1 MALRLFWQILSFFI
15 MMAMGFALVKTHL
28 LKSED
33 SKILSVLMFYVI
45 IPCTIIRSYQ
55 IDLTN
60 EVKAGFVLAVLA
72 AFLIHFAL
80 IVIVTVLKRIFSLDG
95 VEVASITYSNA
106 GNLVIPLLTALMG
119 EEYVIYASAYICVQL
134 LFLWTHGR
142 IEISGQKGIGLKE
155 IFLNWDLMAAFLG
168 AFLMFARIRLPS
180 PVQDAMGGIA
190 STIGPVSL
198 IMIGMLLAGVDPGK
212 LFREKKLY
220 LTVFLKM
227 LPVPL
232 LVMAVLK
239 VLNLAALIPDG
250 KTIIYISFLAVMTPA
265 AAMVTQIAQIFDNRP
280 EYASA
285 INTLTTLTCIVTM
298 PLLTALYMRWM

>member
-60 EVKAGFVLAVLA
+60 EVKAGFGLAVLA

-134 LFLWTHGR
+134 LFIWTHGR

-168 AFLMFARIRLPS
+168 AFLMFARIRLPG

-250 KTIIYISFLAVMTPA
+250 KTIIYISFLAVMTPT
-265 AAMVTQIAQIFDNRP
+265 AAMVTQIAQIFDNQP

>member
-60 EVKAGFVLAVLA
+60 EVKAGFGLAVLA

-134 LFLWTHGR
+134 LFIWTHGR

-168 AFLMFARIRLPS
+168 AFLMFARIRLPG

-250 KTIIYISFLAVMTPA
+250 KTIIYISFLAVMTPT

>member
-60 EVKAGFVLAVLA
+60 EVKAGFGLAVLA

-142 IEISGQKGIGLKE
+142 IELSGQKGIGLKE

-168 AFLMFARIRLPS
+168 AFLMFARIRLPG

>member
-15 MMAMGFALVKTHL
+15 MMTMGFALVKTHL
-28 LKSED
+28 LRSED

-60 EVKAGFVLAVLA
+60 EVKAGFGLAVLA

-119 EEYVIYASAYICVQL
+119 DEYVIYASAYICVQL
-134 LFLWTHGR
+134 LFIWTHGR
-142 IEISGQKGIGLKE
+142 IAISGQKGIGLRE
-155 IFLNWDLMAAFLG
+155 VLLNWDLMAAFLG
-168 AFLMFARIRLPS
+168 AFLMFAKIRLPG

-250 KTIIYISFLAVMTPA
+250 KTIIYISFLAVMTPT